1 MNYQACD
8 DTAKRRLPMV
18 KAVKVFVKFKGEIQ
32 MTYQFEKEEVTIG
45 RERGNDIVI
54 DNLGVSNAHA
64 RIVKSDDRYYIEDL
78 DSTNGT
84 ILNGQKVIKDFLNN
98 EDIITISKHDLE
110 IHFEEDSWEPGKAL
124 ADPTMLKD

>member
-1 MNYQACD
+1 
-8 DTAKRRLPMV
+8 MV
-18 KAVKVFVKFKGEIQ
+18 NAVKVFVKFKGEIQ

-110 IHFEEDSWEPGKAL
+110 IHFEEDSWEPGKTL